1 VGVKFKLNFVPVGE
15 VNVGV
20 VAFGFGNSCNLIDE
34 GNGGVEI
41 FELEVAHEFFA
52 CLAGRQVFNH
62 LPFWGYFR
70 R

>member
-1 VGVKFKLNFVPVGE
+1 MGVKFKLNFVPVGE

-41 FELEVAHEFFA
+41 FELEVAHEFF
-52 CLAGRQVFNH
+52 VFNH